1 MNPADRDDR
10 ALIRQVVWAA
20 SFVRWLVAAGFL
32 GALLLAL
39 PDAMAASVQPWSQ
52 AATPTLRFETSEGR
66 PVEPARFAGKTVVL
80 AFWATWCEPCR
91 KELPALERLA
101 REFKDKPQELV
112 LVNLGDS
119 PGAIEKTLAR
129 AGVALPSLR
138 VTAADLAS
146 NAWRVD
152 ALPAAVVIA
161 ADGRARWRLR
171 GSIDAQG
178 EPLRGLIAKLSAASG
193 AQAGAS
199 GSPRL
204 IVAAAP

>member
-1 MNPADRDDR
+1 MISTDSGDGD
-10 ALIRQVVWAA
+10 LIRKIVLAA
-20 SFVRWLVAAGFL
+20 SFVRWLVAAGFI
-32 GALLLAL
+32 GALLLAMS
-39 PDAMAASVQPWSQ
+39 DARATSVQPWTFP
-52 AATPTLRFETSEGR
+52 ATPPLRFETSEGKS
-66 PVEPARFAGKTVVL
+66 VEPARFAGKTVVL

-91 KELPALERLA
+91 KELPALESLA
-101 REFKDKPQELV
+101 REFKGKPQELV

-119 PGAIEKTLAR
+119 PGAIERTLTR

-138 VTAADLAS
+138 VTAADLAG

-161 ADGRARWRLR
+161 ADGQARWRLR

-193 AQAGAS
+193 AHAGAS

-204 IVAAAP
+204 IASAAP

>member
-1 MNPADRDDR
+1 MKQTVSGNPELTRT
-10 ALIRQVVWAA
+10 IVWAA
-20 SFVRWLVAAGFL
+20 SFVRWLVAAGFI
-32 GALLLAL
+32 GSLLLAL
-39 PDAMAASVQPWSQ
+39 SEARAASVQPWSPP
-52 AATPTLRFETSEGR
+52 ATPALRFESSEGK

-101 REFKDKPQELV
+101 RELKGGQQELV

-119 PGAIEKTLAR
+119 TGAIEKALSR

-146 NAWRVD
+146 NAWQVD

-161 ADGRARWRLR
+161 TDGQARWRLR

-178 EPLRGLIAKLSAASG
+178 EPLRGLIAKHPAAG
-193 AQAGAS
+193 RPQLRAP

-204 IVAAAP
+204 IASAAP